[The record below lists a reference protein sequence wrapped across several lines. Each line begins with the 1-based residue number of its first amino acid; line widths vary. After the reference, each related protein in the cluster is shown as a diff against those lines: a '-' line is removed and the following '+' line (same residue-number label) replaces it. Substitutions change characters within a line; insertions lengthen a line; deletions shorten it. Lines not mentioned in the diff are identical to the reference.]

1 MQLKTV
7 QFTAYTIIG
16 VDEIQDDKN
25 FQIDENGIAQVVD
38 NWAKSG
44 RKDMALL

>member
-1 MQLKTV
+1 MLRLLSGVHNMQLKTV

-25 FQIDENGIAQVVD
+25 FQIDENGIA
-38 NWAKSG
+38 
-44 RKDMALL
+44 